1 MTRVESP
8 LSAVRI
14 SERAWWVGALDW
26 GIRDF
31 HGYATQRGTTYN
43 AYLVMGEKIALID
56 TVKAPFRDEM
66 LARIASVVD
75 PGRIDY
81 IVCNHAE
88 MDHSGALPQVLPI
101 LKPEKVFASA
111 LGAKALPEHFDLP
124 QPLTPVKEGE
134 PLSLG
139 GATLHFV
146 EARMLHWPDNMLTYL
161 AEDRALFSN
170 DGFGMHLASSRRFA
184 DEIEPS
190 VLEYEAA
197 KYYANI
203 LLPLSPLVT
212 KLLAKVG
219 ELKLDIDLIA
229 PSHGPI
235 WRKDPGRVV
244 EWYARWAGGEAK
256 RKAVVAYDTMWGS
269 TAAMASA
276 VGDGLAA
283 GGLEVKVMPARAS
296 HRSDVA
302 TELLDAAALVV
313 GSPTL
318 NNGLFPTMADVMT
331 YLQGLKPRNLVGAAF
346 GSYGWSGEAVA
357 QLEEA
362 LRDLRVELAAEGLRA
377 KYVPEAAAL
386 AACRRLGEAVAAKV
400 SA

>member
-1 MTRVESP
+1 
-8 LSAVRI
+8 
-14 SERAWWVGALDW
+14 
-26 GIRDF
+26 
-31 HGYATQRGTTYN
+31 
-43 AYLVMGEKIALID
+43 
-56 TVKAPFRDEM
+56 
-66 LARIASVVD
+66 
-75 PGRIDY
+75 
-81 IVCNHAE
+81 
-88 MDHSGALPQVLPI
+88 
-101 LKPEKVFASA
+101 
-111 LGAKALPEHFDLP
+111 
-124 QPLTPVKEGE
+124 
-134 PLSLG
+134 
-139 GATLHFV
+139 
-146 EARMLHWPDNMLTYL
+146 
-161 AEDRALFSN
+161 
-170 DGFGMHLASSRRFA
+170 
-184 DEIEPS
+184 
-190 VLEYEAA
+190 
-197 KYYANI
+197 
-203 LLPLSPLVT
+203 
-212 KLLAKVG
+212 
-219 ELKLDIDLIA
+219 
-229 PSHGPI
+229 
-235 WRKDPGRVV
+235 VV

>member
-1 MTRVESP
+1 MTRLESP
-8 LSAVRI
+8 FSAVQI
-14 SERAWWVGALDW
+14 SERAWWVGAVDW

-31 HGYATQRGTTYN
+31 HGYATQRGSTYN
-43 AYLVMGEKIALID
+43 AYLVRGEKIALID
-56 TVKAPFRDEM
+56 TAKAPFREEM

-75 PGRIDY
+75 PARIDY

-88 MDHSGALPQVLPI
+88 MDHSGSLPHVLPVV
-101 LKPEKVFASA
+101 KPQKVFASA
-111 LGAKALPEHFDLP
+111 LGAKALPEHFGLS
-124 QPLTPVKEGE
+124 QTLTPVKEGE
-134 PLSLG
+134 PLDLG

-190 VLEYEAA
+190 ILEYEAA

-203 LLPLSPLVT
+203 LLPLSTLVT

-219 ELKLDIDLIA
+219 GLNLAIDLIA

-235 WRKDPGRVV
+235 WRHGVGRVID
-244 EWYARWAGGEAK
+244 WYGRWANGEPK
-256 RKAVVAYDTMWGS
+256 RKAVVVYDTMWES
-269 TAAMASA
+269 TGAMARAIGEGLSA
-276 VGDGLAA
+276 EDV
-283 GGLEVKVMPARAS
+283 ETKIMPLRAS

-331 YLQGLKPRNLVGAAF
+331 YLKGLKPRNLVGAAF

-357 QLEEA
+357 LLEAA
-362 LRDLRVELAAEGLRA
+362 LRALGAELASEGLKA
-377 KYVPEAAAL
+377 KYVPDRSVL
-386 AACRRLGEAVAAKV
+386 AACRGLGETVAARV